1 MPTLM
6 TEKRRLG
13 RGLDALLG
21 GSGERGNGVSA
32 ASETQLPLDLIAN
45 NPHQPRKDF
54 DPEELSA
61 LKDSL
66 ATHGML
72 QPVVVRATNQGY
84 QLIAGERRLRAAREV
99 GWKEIPVRIV
109 DFNDQQVFEAAM
121 VENLQ
126 RSDLNPIE
134 KAQGFQDYLNR
145 YGVTQE
151 EIAKKMGLD
160 RSTISNLIRLLE
172 LPPSVQDAVR
182 MGQISNGHARALLAL
197 EDPDRQAS
205 LCKEIITKGLT
216 VRAVEM
222 LVKPPKPE
230 SGGRRPS
237 PAVAKTSHVQGLEE
251 ELRQKLATKVEIRL
265 RTEDKGQMVLFFESN
280 DDFER
285 LLEILRQ

>member
-1 MPTLM
+1 M

-21 GSGERGNGVSA
+21 GSGEQNNG
-32 ASETQLPLDLIAN
+32 ASTATETQLPLEAIAH
-45 NPHQPRKDF
+45 NPYQPRKDF
-54 DPEELSA
+54 DPGELSA
-61 LKDSL
+61 LKESL

-72 QPVVVRATNQGY
+72 QPVVVRATDRGY

-182 MGQISNGHARALLAL
+182 TGQISNGHARALLAL
-197 EDPDRQAS
+197 EDAERQAS
-205 LCKEIITKGLT
+205 LCKEIIAKGLT

-222 LVKPPKPE
+222 LVKPPKP
-230 SGGRRPS
+230 RPADRSSS
-237 PAVAKTSHVQGLEE
+237 PAVVKSSHVQALEE
-251 ELRQKLATKVEIRL
+251 ELRQKLATRVEIRL
-265 RTEDKGQMVLFFESN
+265 RSEDKGQMVLFFESN

-285 LLEILRQ
+285 LLEILRT